1 MKIKSNRGE
10 KMTAVNNETTEDETG
25 TTRRSVLKHSAI
37 GAAGVLGGSSLL
49 AACGSDSSTTSTAS
63 SAGPPTNVSGTINA
77 LCWEGYT
84 DPAWTKGFTKETGVK
99 VKSTFIGSND
109 ELVAKLRG
117 APNQY
122 DLVSPSSD
130 TTNIL
135 IDANQVRTI
144 NLNQVPNAKTTMEF
158 FQTAPAVN
166 VDGKLYGV
174 PVAWGFIPLIFD
186 ADKVKPAPT
195 SWEDLWNPKYKNQ
208 LSVWQDIA
216 LIYTTAIQLGY
227 KNVYTLDDTQL
238 EAIKTKL
245 IAQKPNIRK
254 YWTTAGEL
262 ANLFMNN
269 EVIAG
274 MSFGGVTI
282 TQLQGEG
289 RNVKEIIPTEGA
301 TSWFDNWMIPAKSP
315 NPDAALSYINYFHKP
330 ETQKQFAA
338 ITGYGITNENA
349 FKLVTPEYSKVYEL
363 DNPDFITSLDY
374 WKAVPRRQKYL
385 DVLNAVI
392 AA

>member
-1 MKIKSNRGE
+1 
-10 KMTAVNNETTEDETG
+10 MTKNENDESG
-25 TTRRSVLKHSAI
+25 SRLVATRRTALKQGAV
-37 GAAGVLGGSSLL
+37 GAAGVFGGSSLL
-49 AACGSDSSTTSTAS
+49 AACGSDGDTTSTSS

-84 DPAWTKGFTKETGVK
+84 DPAWTKSFTKETGVK

-117 APNQY
+117 APDQY

-135 IDANQVRTI
+135 IDAGQVRTI
-144 NLNQVPNAKTTMEF
+144 DLNQVPNAKTTMKF

-174 PVAWGFIPLIFD
+174 PVAWGFIPLIYD
-186 ADKVKPAPT
+186 ADVVKPAPT
-195 SWEDLWNPKYKNQ
+195 SWNDLWKSEFKDKV
-208 LSVWQDIA
+208 SVWQDIA

-227 KNVYTLDDTQL
+227 ENIFTLDDTQL
-238 EAIKTKL
+238 AAIKKKL
-245 IAQKPNIRK
+245 IEQKPNIRK

-262 ANLFMNN
+262 ANLFANN
-269 EVIAG
+269 EVTIG
-274 MSFGGVTI
+274 MSFGGVTVA
-282 TQLQGEG
+282 QLQGEG
-289 RNVKEIIPTEGA
+289 RNVQEVIPTEGA
-301 TSWFDNWMIPAKSP
+301 TSWFDNWMIPAKSK
-315 NPDAALSYINYFHKP
+315 NPDAALAYINYFHKP
-330 ETQKQFAA
+330 ENQKTFAKV
-338 ITGYGITNENA
+338 TGYGITNENA
-349 FKLVTPEYSKVYEL
+349 FDLVPAEYAKVYDL
-363 DNPDFITSLDY
+363 NNPDFITSLDY

-385 DVLNAVI
+385 DVLNAVV

>member
-1 MKIKSNRGE
+1 
-10 KMTAVNNETTEDETG
+10 MTEVNNETAEAETG
-25 TTRRSVLKHSAI
+25 TTRRNVLKHSAI

-49 AACGSDSSTTSTAS
+49 AACGSDSDTTSTAS
-63 SAGPPTNVSGTINA
+63 SAGPPTNVSGTISA

-135 IDANQVRTI
+135 IDADQVRTI
-144 NLNQVPNAKTTMEF
+144 DLNQVPNAKTTMKF

-186 ADKVKPAPT
+186 ADKVNPAPT
-195 SWEDLWNPKYKNQ
+195 SWEDLWDSKFKNQ
-208 LSVWQDIA
+208 ISVWQDIA

-227 KNVYTLDDTQL
+227 ENVYTLDDTQL

-245 IAQKPNIRK
+245 IAQKPNVRK

-301 TSWFDNWMIPAKSP
+301 TSWFDNWMIPAKAP

-349 FKLVTPEYSKVYEL
+349 FDLVTPEYSKVYDL

-385 DVLNAVI
+385 DVLNAVV

>member
-1 MKIKSNRGE
+1 
-10 KMTAVNNETTEDETG
+10 MTAVNNEATEDEAG

-49 AACGSDSSTTSTAS
+49 AACGSDSSTTTTAA
-63 SAGPPTNVSGTINA
+63 SAGPPTNVSGTISA

-84 DPAWTKGFTKETGVK
+84 DPAWTKSFTKETGVK

-144 NLNQVPNAKTTMEF
+144 NLDQVPNAKTTMEF

-195 SWEDLWNPKYKNQ
+195 AWEDLWNPKYNNQ

-289 RNVKEIIPTEGA
+289 RNVEEIIPTEGA

>member
-1 MKIKSNRGE
+1 MTNK
-10 KMTAVNNETTEDETG
+10 KMVENDSPLV
-25 TTRRSVLKHSAI
+25 TTRRSALKHGAI
-37 GAAGVLGGSSLL
+37 GVAGVMGGSSLL
-49 AACGSDSSTTSTAS
+49 AACGGDSDTTTTAS
-63 SAGPPTNVSGTINA
+63 SAGPPTNVSGTVNA

-84 DPAWTKGFTKETGVK
+84 DAAWTKQFTKETGVK
-99 VKSTFIGSND
+99 VKATFIGSND

-117 APNQY
+117 SPDQY

-135 IDANQVRTI
+135 IDAGQVRTVD
-144 NLNQVPNAKTTMEF
+144 LNQVPNAKTTIKF
-158 FQTAPAVN
+158 FQTAPAGN

-174 PVAWGFIPLIFD
+174 PVAWGFIPLIYD

-195 SWEDLWNPKYKNQ
+195 AWEDLWDPKFKRKV
-208 LSVWQDIA
+208 SVWQDIA

-227 KNVYTLDDTQL
+227 KQIYTLDDTQL

-262 ANLFMNN
+262 ANLFANN
-269 EVIAG
+269 EVIIG
-274 MSFGGVTI
+274 MSFAGPPI
-282 TQLQGEG
+282 MQLQAEG
-289 RNVKEIIPTEGA
+289 RNVKEIIPSEGA
-301 TSWFDNWMIPAKSP
+301 TSWFDFWMIPTKAP
-315 NPDAALSYINYFHKP
+315 NPDAALAYLNYFHKP
-330 ETQKQFAA
+330 QTQKQFAE

-349 FKLVTPEYSKVYEL
+349 FKLMTPEYTKVYDL
-363 DNPDFITSLDY
+363 GNPDFIESLDY

>member
-1 MKIKSNRGE
+1 MTEINSNEAEGRLIS
-10 KMTAVNNETTEDETG
+10 
-25 TTRRSVLKHSAI
+25 TRRTALKHGAV
-37 GAAGVLGGSSLL
+37 GAAGIFGGSSLL
-49 AACGSDSSTTSTAS
+49 AACGSDGETTSTS
-63 SAGPPTNVSGTINA
+63 SAAGPPTNISGTINA

-84 DPAWTKGFTKETGVK
+84 DPAWTKSFTKETGVK

-117 APNQY
+117 APDQY
-122 DLVSPSSD
+122 DLVTPSSD

-144 NLNQVPNAKTTMEF
+144 DLNQVPNAKTTMKF

-174 PVAWGFIPLIFD
+174 PVAWGFIPLIYD
-186 ADKVKPAPT
+186 ADKIKPAPT
-195 SWEDLWNPKYKNQ
+195 SWNDLWSSDYKDKV
-208 LSVWQDIA
+208 SVWQDIA

-227 KNVYTLDDTQL
+227 KDNIYTLTDTQL
-238 EAIKTKL
+238 EAIKKKL
-245 IAQKPNIRK
+245 IEQKPNIRK

-262 ANLFMNN
+262 ANLFANN
-269 EVIAG
+269 EVTIG
-274 MSFGGVTI
+274 MSFGGVTVA
-282 TQLQGEG
+282 QLQGEG
-289 RNVKEIIPTEGA
+289 RNVQEVIPTEGA
-301 TSWFDNWMIPAKSP
+301 TSWFDNWMIPAKSK
-315 NPDAALSYINYFHKP
+315 NPDAALAYINYFHEP
-330 ETQKQFAA
+330 ENQKEFAKV
-338 ITGYGITNENA
+338 TGYGITNENA
-349 FKLVTPEYSKVYEL
+349 FDLVTPEYSKVYEL

-385 DVLNAVI
+385 DVLNAVV

>member
-1 MKIKSNRGE
+1 MTEINSNEAEGRLIS
-10 KMTAVNNETTEDETG
+10 
-25 TTRRSVLKHSAI
+25 TRRTALKHGAV
-37 GAAGVLGGSSLL
+37 GAAGIFGGSSLL
-49 AACGSDSSTTSTAS
+49 AACGSDGETTSTS
-63 SAGPPTNVSGTINA
+63 SAAGPPTNISGTINA

-84 DPAWTKGFTKETGVK
+84 DPAWTKSFTKETGVK

-117 APNQY
+117 APDQY
-122 DLVSPSSD
+122 DLVTPSSD

-144 NLNQVPNAKTTMEF
+144 DLNQVPNAKTTMKF

-174 PVAWGFIPLIFD
+174 PVAWGFIPLIYD
-186 ADKVKPAPT
+186 ADKIKPAPT
-195 SWEDLWNPKYKNQ
+195 SWNDLWSSDYKDKV
-208 LSVWQDIA
+208 SVWQDIA

-227 KNVYTLDDTQL
+227 KDNVYTLTDTQL
-238 EAIKTKL
+238 EAIKKKL
-245 IAQKPNIRK
+245 IEQKPNIRK

-262 ANLFMNN
+262 ANLFANN
-269 EVIAG
+269 EVTIG
-274 MSFGGVTI
+274 MSFGGVTVA
-282 TQLQGEG
+282 QLQGEG
-289 RNVKEIIPTEGA
+289 RNVQEVIPTEGA
-301 TSWFDNWMIPAKSP
+301 TSWFDNWMIPAKSK
-315 NPDAALSYINYFHKP
+315 NPDAALAYINYFHKP
-330 ETQKQFAA
+330 ENQKEFAKV
-338 ITGYGITNENA
+338 TGYGITNENA
-349 FKLVTPEYSKVYEL
+349 FDLVTPEYSKVYEL

-385 DVLNAVI
+385 DVLNAVV